1 MSFEKYNSAKH
12 VDILTSIL
20 DSKKNKILISNVS
33 NKLNLN
39 NKLIISEPH
48 IFYEYEEL
56 ILKNCVEVVIYE
68 KFFYRPEYLSKEL
81 YGTPDLWY
89 LLLWIN
95 KMTSIHDF
103 NKLTI
108 NVFNPDKTD
117 IINDI
122 IEKNK
127 NRFQKNKL
135 EPKYI
140 EDLTI
145 KKIII

>member
-1 MSFEKYNSAKH
+1 
-12 VDILTSIL
+12 
-20 DSKKNKILISNVS
+20 
-33 NKLNLN
+33 
-39 NKLIISEPH
+39 
-48 IFYEYEEL
+48 
-56 ILKNCVEVVIYE
+56 
-68 KFFYRPEYLSKEL
+68 
-81 YGTPDLWY
+81 
-89 LLLWIN
+89 
-95 KMTSIHDF
+95 MTSIHDF